1 MDQGAHNTGGGG
13 GVKEIIARVF
23 TVKYAP
29 CTTFLSFF
37 DPPAGNPQ
45 RKEMDCTGRR
55 RDRSLLFFFPSMEGG
70 LARRI
75 FLVRQQHYCQAGRWV
90 IQHSFTGSLTLT
102 FSDHVF
108 FRTNGTFH
116 LPLDVPYPIIM

>member
-55 RDRSLLFFFPSMEGG
+55 RDRSLLFFSQVWKEG
-70 LARRI
+70 LPAVS
-75 FLVRQQHYCQAGRWV
+75 FLSGSNTTVKLGGGSYNTLLPA
-90 IQHSFTGSLTLT
+90 HSRSHSLTT
-102 FSDHVF
+102 FF
-108 FRTNGTFH
+108 FGPMELFT
-116 LPLDVPYPIIM
+116 YP